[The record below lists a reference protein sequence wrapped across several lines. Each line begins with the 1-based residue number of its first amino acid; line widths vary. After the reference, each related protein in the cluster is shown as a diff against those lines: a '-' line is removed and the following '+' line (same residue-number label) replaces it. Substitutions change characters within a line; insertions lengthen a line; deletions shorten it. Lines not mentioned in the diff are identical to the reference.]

1 MIMVFLLYFFQK
13 KISQSINF
21 NINKL
26 VNKNKF
32 FSTLCT
38 KKQNKQYLL
47 SSSISDIESNNKKY
61 EQKIIFI
68 KSNVTYDLT
77 NEPID
82 TKSMDNLITKTK
94 LLDKKIIYIT
104 PGGLYGF
111 YDTAIC
117 KIIKD
122 KYNLDDYIF
131 NGASAGSWNSLL
143 MVYKYD
149 HNKLIK
155 IIFDVLEKN
164 KIKCIKTTL
173 QELKNIILS
182 NTNTKDYE
190 LDKLFIT
197 VCVWNNNKINNYV
210 YTDFETLEC
219 AINCCIA
226 SSNIPVLTGDMI
238 HRYMGKISYDGG
250 FLSKSHVIIKKPEF
264 IITNSLFGKKRFFT
278 SLFDLKKNISQLYN
292 EGLTDCLDNLSYLD
306 DIFEK

>member
-1 MIMVFLLYFFQK
+1 MIMVFFICFFQK
-13 KISQSINF
+13 KISQSLNF
-21 NINKL
+21 NIHKLLANKKIFFSTIETK
-26 VNKNKF
+26 NKNKLHAL
-32 FSTLCT
+32 TLPT
-38 KKQNKQYLL
+38 AKL
-47 SSSISDIESNNKKY
+47 ENKKY

-68 KSNVTYDLT
+68 KSNITYDLT
-77 NEPID
+77 NEPSDTQMID
-82 TKSMDNLITKTK
+82 NSIVKTK
-94 LLDKKIIYIT
+94 LLDKKILHIT

-117 KIIKD
+117 KIIKE
-122 KYNLDDYIF
+122 KYNLEDYIF

-155 IIFDVLEKN
+155 IIFDTFEQN
-164 KIKCIKTTL
+164 KIKCIKTTQ

-182 NTNTKDYE
+182 NTNTEDFE

-238 HRYMGKISYDGG
+238 HRYRGKISYDGG
-250 FLSKSHVIIKKPEF
+250 FLSPSHIIIKKPDF
-264 IITNSLFGKKRFFT
+264 IISNSLFGKKRFFT
-278 SLFDLKKNISQLYN
+278 SLFDSKKNVSHLYL
-292 EGLTDCLDNLSYLD
+292 EGLTDSLDNISHLD

>member
-1 MIMVFLLYFFQK
+1 MVFFICFFQKK

-21 NINKL
+21 NIHKL
-26 VNKNKF
+26 LANKNNF
-32 FSTLCT
+32 FSTIRT
-38 KKQNKQYLL
+38 KNQNKLHTLTLQT
-47 SSSISDIESNNKKY
+47 IELDNKKY

-68 KSNVTYDLT
+68 KSNITYDLT
-77 NEPID
+77 NEQ
-82 TKSMDNLITKTK
+82 SNITRINNSIIKTK
-94 LLDKKIIYIT
+94 LLDKKILYIT

-117 KIIKD
+117 KIIKE
-122 KYNLDDYIF
+122 KYNLEDYVF

-149 HNKLIK
+149 HNKLVK
-155 IIFDVLEKN
+155 IIFDILEQN
-164 KIKCIKTTL
+164 KIKCIKTTQ
-173 QELKNIILS
+173 QELKKIILS
-182 NTNTKDYE
+182 NTNTEDYK

-238 HRYMGKISYDGG
+238 HKYRDKISYDGG
-250 FLSKSHVIIKKPEF
+250 FLSSSHIIIKKPDF
-264 IITNSLFGKKRFFT
+264 IISNSLFGKKRFFT
-278 SLFDLKKNISQLYN
+278 SLFNSKKNISHLYN
-292 EGLTDCLDNLSYLD
+292 EGLTDSLDNLSYLD
-306 DIFEK
+306 DVFEIK